1 VSGQTLDDRFHELRH
16 TVDYEISRARK
27 EVIAEFARAVSRMR
41 GAATEAEWHE
51 AVLDSGRA
59 FASDPAALEVIASL
73 AALTVPTAATPEH
86 QLPPRP
92 PQTDLRNTEPP
103 PDVMSNAA
111 AQRFARVKVAEIQLY
126 HSAGVK
132 AGRTARDLYGTL
144 KQHIDDA
151 RTEFRERFLSNGSGT
166 IGSGTLGSG
175 SLDYLHAEILHALA
189 NDDATL
195 LGPNYPGPLA

>member
-16 TVDYEISRARK
+16 TVDYEISRARR

-41 GAATEAEWHE
+41 SAVTEAEWHE

-59 FASDPAALEVIASL
+59 FASDPAALEVIAAL
-73 AALTVPTAATPEH
+73 AALTVPASAAPEQGSQPRTP
-86 QLPPRP
+86 QPDSRSA
-92 PQTDLRNTEPP
+92 EPP

-111 AQRFARVKVAEIQLY
+111 AQRFARVKVAEVQLY
-126 HSAGVK
+126 HSAEVK
-132 AGRTARDLYGTL
+132 AGRASRDLYGTL

-151 RTEFRERFLSNGSGT
+151 RTEFRARFLSNGSGT
-166 IGSGTLGSG
+166 I
-175 SLDYLHAEILHALA
+175 DYLHAEILHALA
-189 NDDATL
+189 NDDATF